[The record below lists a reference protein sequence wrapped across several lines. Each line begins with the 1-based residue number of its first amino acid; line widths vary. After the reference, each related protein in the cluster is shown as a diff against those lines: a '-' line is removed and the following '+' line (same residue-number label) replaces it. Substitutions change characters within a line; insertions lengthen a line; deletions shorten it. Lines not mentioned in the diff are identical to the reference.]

1 MFYTLG
7 GSCCSIKKL
16 QEDYITGKGE
26 FAMKKSKSKEKKF
39 RLVSSVIKNIVNRFY
54 FLGKNIF

>member
-26 FAMKKSKSKEKKF
+26 FAKEKSKSEEKKF
-39 RLVSSVIKNIVNRFY
+39 RLVSLVINNVVQRFY